1 MSFKDDAPK
10 GRVDIFKLGDHNA
23 APTPQYADIARA
35 PAASEWKPGQKIW
48 LSRFPP
54 VPMSAELARVL
65 ELPRRDALDLQ
76 SPRAFA
82 MADMMTER
90 WSRGDRAGT
99 CPECKGTGRDIL
111 DRECEKCVGGGGC
124 ACAAI
129 DGRIRAGRR
138 KCLKHLKPVQAWALY
153 EMGIVGGL
161 LGSIPVGAGKTAI
174 GLLAPLALEP
184 LGVRASLLLCPP
196 NLLEQLHNDYRLL
209 REHFRVPSLKIHGL
223 EKDEAAEG
231 PRLHV
236 LPYSRLSLPTAS
248 SWIRN
253 LQPDAIIADECDR
266 LRDPNGAGS
275 SRVLRYF
282 MERGDTKFCGWTG
295 SLTEASISDY
305 SHLAALALR
314 MQSPC
319 PLDKAVVAEWARA
332 LDESDNAA
340 PPGELGRLCGED
352 LDPEDTDQVR
362 EGWRRHL
369 SGTLGVVVS
378 TEASVDVDL
387 VIEERES
394 PEIPAIIHEALH
406 KVRVCWVRPDTLVG
420 DDYDEELVD
429 AMQVAKCARE
439 LASGIFYRWR
449 FDPIHGVPQKR
460 EDIKEWKEARKQ
472 WNSELRR
479 QLFDRQEWLDSPLLC
494 EHAAQRF
501 HGDRPRREDRPEW
514 ESNNWPRWRDIKNK
528 VKPTVEACR
537 VSDYLAVDAA
547 RWALEHRGIV
557 WYGMVEFGQWV
568 SELSGLPMH
577 GGGPDAGV
585 RLTGGKKNGKIYK
598 GEDGSR
604 SIIASIKSHGRGR
617 DGLQSLYFEQLIAQ
631 LPSSATMWEQL
642 LGRLHRQGQDAPEV
656 RAWYYAHT
664 EEIKD
669 ALDTALS
676 RAGYVRSTLGSAQK
690 LLIGKR

>member
-1 MSFKDDAPK
+1 MTDNSDAPK
-10 GRVDIFKLGDHNA
+10 GRVDIFKLGDPNA
-23 APTPQYADIARA
+23 VPAPQYADIARA
-35 PAASEWKPGQKIW
+35 PAASEWKPGQKVW
-48 LSRFPP
+48 LSKFPP
-54 VPMSAELARVL
+54 VPMSAELSRVL
-65 ELPRRDALDLQ
+65 ELPRRDPLDLQ
-76 SPRAFA
+76 SPRALA
-82 MADMMTER
+82 MADMMTDR
-90 WSRGDRAGT
+90 WSRGPREGT
-99 CPECKGTGRDIL
+99 CPKCHGTGSEGPWQCKL
-111 DRECEKCVGGGGC
+111 CVGAGGC
-124 ACAAI
+124 ACGSIDPRIAA
-129 DGRIRAGRR
+129 GKR
-138 KCLKHLKPVQAWALY
+138 KCLKKLKPVQAWALY

-161 LGSIPVGAGKTAI
+161 LGSIPVGSGKTAI

-184 LGVRASLLLCPP
+184 LGVKASLMLCPP
-196 NLLEQLHNDYRLL
+196 NLLEQLERDYRLL
-209 REHFRVPSLKIHGL
+209 REHFRVPAIKIHGL
-223 EKDEAAEG
+223 EKDHAAPG

-282 MERGDTKFCGWTG
+282 MERGDTRFCGWTG

-319 PLDKAVVAEWARA
+319 PLDKNVVIEWARA
-332 LDESDNAA
+332 LDESDNPA
-340 PPGELGRLCGED
+340 PPGELERFCGED
-352 LDPEDTDQVR
+352 LDPNDIDQLR
-362 EGWRRHL
+362 QGWCRHL
-369 SGTLGVVVS
+369 SGALGVVVS

-387 VIEERES
+387 VIEEREVDT
-394 PEIPAIIHEALH
+394 IPPIIHEALH
-406 KVRVCWVRPDTLVG
+406 KVRACWVRPDTLVG
-420 DDYDEELVD
+420 DDYDEELTT
-429 AMQVAKCARE
+429 AMEVAKVARE

-449 FDPIHGVPQKR
+449 FDPIHGVPQR
-460 EDIKEWKEARKQ
+460 VEDIKEWKEARKD
-472 WNSELRR
+472 WNRELRR
-479 QLFDRQEWLDSPLLC
+479 QLIDRQEWLDSPLLC

-501 HGDRPRREDRPEW
+501 HGDRPRRDDRPEW
-514 ESNNWPRWRDIKNK
+514 GSMAWPRWRDIKGK

-547 RWALEHRGIV
+547 RWALEHTGIV

-568 SELSGLPMH
+568 AELSSLPLH
-577 GGGPDAGV
+577 GGGPKAGD
-585 RLTGGKKNGKIYK
+585 RLAKEVG
-598 GEDGSR
+598 DR

-617 DGLQSLYFEQLIAQ
+617 DGLQALYCEQLIAQ

-669 ALDTALS
+669 ALETALS
-676 RAGYVRSTLGSAQK
+676 RAGYVRGTLGSAQK